1 MKGLLIKDLYL
12 VKGYGT
18 SIILISALFIAIGIM
33 NGSYAFLML
42 TALYS
47 AMISINTMS
56 YDERGHWDTYADS
69 LPVSRTQVVLSKYIL
84 SFIAMLIVWILYLAG
99 QTIAGVC
106 SGTGVSAHMLSMSL
120 ILWSSWG
127 FMVALL
133 YPVLFRFGMEKGRV
147 LYMLAIM
154 VISGVSGIFLSIK
167 DELDVSI
174 TVSDIT
180 PYTGIA
186 ACVIVLSAALVTI
199 SVLLSIHF
207 YGKRDL

>member
-99 QTIAGVC
+99 QTNRSISTYAVNV
-106 SGTGVSAHMLSMSL
+106 TYFV
-120 ILWSSWG
+120 
-127 FMVALL
+127 V
-133 YPVLFRFGMEKGRV
+133 
-147 LYMLAIM
+147 IM
-154 VISGVSGIFLSIK
+154 GIYGCIVISGIVQIWHGKGKS
-167 DELDVSI
+167 
-174 TVSDIT
+174 TVYAGYNGYFRSER
-180 PYTGIA
+180 
-186 ACVIVLSAALVTI
+186 
-199 SVLLSIHF
+199 HF
-207 YGKRDL
+207 PVNQR

>member
-1 MKGLLIKDLYL
+1 
-12 VKGYGT
+12 
-18 SIILISALFIAIGIM
+18 
-33 NGSYAFLML
+33 
-42 TALYS
+42 
-47 AMISINTMS
+47 
-56 YDERGHWDTYADS
+56 
-69 LPVSRTQVVLSKYIL
+69 
-84 SFIAMLIVWILYLAG
+84 
-99 QTIAGVC
+99 
-106 SGTGVSAHMLSMSL
+106 MLSMSL

-154 VISGVSGIFLSIK
+154 VISGMSGIFLSIK

-186 ACVIVLSAALVTI
+186 ACVIVLSAVLVTI

>member
-99 QTIAGVC
+99 QTIADVC

-127 FMVALL
+127 FS
-133 YPVLFRFGMEKGRV
+133 MEKGRV